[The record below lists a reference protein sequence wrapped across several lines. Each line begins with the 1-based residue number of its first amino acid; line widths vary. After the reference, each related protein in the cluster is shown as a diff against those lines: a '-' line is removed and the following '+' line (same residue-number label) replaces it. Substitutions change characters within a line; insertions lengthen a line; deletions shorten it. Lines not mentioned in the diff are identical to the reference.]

1 MTRLQKQYPF
11 MTNTVENHTIRG
23 STYHYSSFKG
33 LHLPNEP

>member
-23 STYHYSSFKG
+23 STYHYKG